1 MSTYD
6 KLDGLIVDAIKAGSN
21 SFHLIFNRKRVLD
34 EAHRISGATGRDT
47 DRIVDSRLQALRKR
61 GAIKYLH
68 YRGWVALSKE
78 VKC

>member
-1 MSTYD
+1 MDYD
-6 KLDGLIVDAIKAGSN
+6 KLDFLIVEAIKQGQR
-21 SFHLIFNRKRVLD
+21 SFALIFTGKLVFD
-34 EAHRISGATGRDT
+34 EAHRISSATGRDT
-47 DRIVDSRLQALRKR
+47 DRIVDARLQALRRR